1 MVLTPGQA
9 PGNITLRSRFASLSG
24 SFSTF
29 TNFVYYM
36 STKLNVVLK
45 ALALTLLSSCVIA
58 INENNYRLLTPE
70 SKKHIRPFTMDLLNR
85 NQNYKDSIF
94 IYEISSRDIR
104 QIIKKHKYTW
114 IHFWAPW
121 CSNKSCINVV
131 GIMDEVKEMQKGK
144 DFVELLV
151 AREYDLD
158 DIRSRLKNTDFTQ
171 PVLILSDSIYGHKQA
186 RGIRLF
192 ASEID
197 NNSLLKKNGFFSEYL
212 FCDTILKVAA
222 MNLTPQQIDRVVNYK
237 KIVP

>member
-1 MVLTPGQA
+1 
-9 PGNITLRSRFASLSG
+9 
-24 SFSTF
+24 
-29 TNFVYYM
+29 
-36 STKLNVVLK
+36 
-45 ALALTLLSSCVIA
+45 
-58 INENNYRLLTPE
+58 
-70 SKKHIRPFTMDLLNR
+70 
-85 NQNYKDSIF
+85 
-94 IYEISSRDIR
+94 
-104 QIIKKHKYTW
+104 
-114 IHFWAPW
+114 
-121 CSNKSCINVV
+121 
-131 GIMDEVKEMQKGK
+131 MQKGK

-222 MNLTPQQIDRVVNYK
+222 MNLTPQQIDSVVNYK